1 MMSQTEILPAP
12 DVTRTADVSD
22 KWELEYRAFLR
33 LKPSLLQEFA
43 DRYVAVHEE
52 QVVDS
57 GEDKLKLGLRVYNKF
72 GYVPIFFGL
81 VSESADPLVRIP
93 SPRLFTAE
101 NT

>member
-1 MMSQTEILPAP
+1 MSETEILPAP
-12 DVTRTADVSD
+12 DVSMTANIPD
-22 KWELEYRAFLR
+22 KWDLEYRAFLR

-57 GEDKLKLGLRVYNKF
+57 GEDKLKLGLRVYHKF

-81 VSESADPLVRIP
+81 VSASTDLLVRIP
-93 SPRLFTAE
+93 SPRLLTAE